1 MTKPEDIPFVA
12 PDLIIEGTIE
22 AEHERHKCRF
32 LDLPY
37 DLKEINFIS
46 GWVAFKN
53 RNHRLMTE
61 RDTADK

>member
-12 PDLIIEGTIE
+12 PDPIIEGTIE
-22 AEHERHKCRF
+22 AEHERQKSRF

-37 DLKEINFIS
+37 DLDAINRTRA
-46 GWVAFKN
+46 WVAFKN

>member
-1 MTKPEDIPFVA
+1 MTRTEDNLFVA
-12 PDLIIEGTIE
+12 PDPIIEGTIE
-22 AEHERHKCRF
+22 AEHVRHKCRF

-37 DLKEINFIS
+37 DLEATNMTRA
-46 GWVAFKN
+46 WVAFKN